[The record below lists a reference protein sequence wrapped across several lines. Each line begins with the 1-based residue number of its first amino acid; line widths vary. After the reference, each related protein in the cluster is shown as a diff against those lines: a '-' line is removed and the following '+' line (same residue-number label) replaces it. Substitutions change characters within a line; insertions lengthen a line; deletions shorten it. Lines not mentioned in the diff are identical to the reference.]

1 MTLPSNNEVQAAI
14 IARLKAQTTVTAE
27 VVATEIREDQ
37 WQGTD
42 FSYPNIRVKM
52 LHNRPQEDNCNK
64 TIVDVSVQV
73 FGEDASTL
81 QTDRIAGIITNVLHT
96 VQFSSSG
103 TQVSLRVYD
112 IVPSIRSN
120 ARTWRSEVLLAGIAS
135 G

>member
-1 MTLPSNNEVQAAI
+1 MTLPSNNQVQAAI
-14 IARLKAQTTVTAE
+14 VARLKAQTTVTAE

-64 TIVDVSVQV
+64 TLVEVSVQT
-73 FGEDASTL
+73 FSEDASSL
-81 QTDRIAGIITNVLHT
+81 PTDRIAGIISNVLHT
-96 VQFSSSG
+96 VQFSSGSLHI
-103 TQVSLRVYD
+103 TLRVVD
-112 IVPSIRSN
+112 LVPSTRSN
-120 ARTWRSEVLLAGIAS
+120 ARTWMSEVLLAGIAS

>member
-14 IARLKAQTTVTAE
+14 VARLKAQTTVTAE

-64 TIVDVSVQV
+64 TLVEVSVQT
-73 FGEDASTL
+73 FSEDASSL
-81 QTDRIAGIITNVLHT
+81 PTDRIAGIISNVLHT
-96 VQFSSSG
+96 VQFSSGSLHI
-103 TQVSLRVYD
+103 TLRVVD
-112 IVPSIRSN
+112 LVPSTRSN
-120 ARTWRSEVLLAGIAS
+120 ARTWMSEVLLAGIAS

>member
-14 IARLKAQTTVTAE
+14 VARLKAQTTVTAE

-64 TIVDVSVQV
+64 TLIDVSVQT
-73 FGEDASTL
+73 FSEDASSL
-81 QTDRIAGIITNVLHT
+81 PTDRIAGIISNVLHT
-96 VQFSSSG
+96 VQFSSGSLHI
-103 TQVSLRVYD
+103 TLRVVD
-112 IVPSIRSN
+112 LVPSTRSN
-120 ARTWRSEVLLAGIAS
+120 ARTWMSEVLLAGIAS

>member
-1 MTLPSNNEVQAAI
+1 MTLPSNNQVQAAI
-14 IARLKAQTTVTAE
+14 VARLKAQATVTAE

-64 TIVDVSVQV
+64 TLVDVSVQT
-73 FGEDASTL
+73 FSEDASSL
-81 QTDRIAGIITNVLHT
+81 PTDRIAGIISNVLHT
-96 VQFSSSG
+96 VQFQSG
-103 TQVSLRVYD
+103 SLHVSLRVVD
-112 IVPSIRSN
+112 LVPSVRSN
-120 ARTWRSEVLLAGIAS
+120 ARTWMSEVLLAGIVS